1 MRQVSLT
8 RWAPGLGSETLQRQT
23 EKVSWVL
30 HEGTSR
36 RLEGIQRLRPRA
48 ENMTKGM
55 VGAGLGGVSVF
66 QDSDFLP
73 PFLLWAWQDPE
84 PGQRFPK
91 FLGWVVS
98 GIWVSL
104 GEHQGALTHCPIWA
118 SGLGGERRGD
128 GEAQQQGVLQGVP
141 RDLPWPCS
149 ILLTGGVRLPFW
161 SGYSLRP
168 ELAGLAACLV
178 GIGYSSRTILPPA

>member
-1 MRQVSLT
+1 MWQVSLT
-8 RWAPGLGSETLQRQT
+8 PWAPGLGSQTPQRQT

-30 HEGTSR
+30 HEGTSG

-48 ENMTKGM
+48 ESMTKGM

-104 GEHQGALTHCPIWA
+104 GEHQGALTVLSGPRGKERGWGGPATGCPRGGA
-118 SGLGGERRGD
+118 SGLTLALLHPPYRWGQDFLSGVVQS
-128 GEAQQQGVLQGVP
+128 EA
-141 RDLPWPCS
+141 
-149 ILLTGGVRLPFW
+149 
-161 SGYSLRP
+161 
-168 ELAGLAACLV
+168 
-178 GIGYSSRTILPPA
+178 

>member
-1 MRQVSLT
+1 M
-8 RWAPGLGSETLQRQT
+8 
-23 EKVSWVL
+23 SWVL
-30 HEGTSR
+30 HEGTSG

-55 VGAGLGGVSVF
+55 VGARLGGVSIF

-118 SGLGGERRGD
+118 SGWGGRGEGMGRPSNRVSYRGCLGTFHGP
-128 GEAQQQGVLQGVP
+128 APSSLQ
-141 RDLPWPCS
+141 
-149 ILLTGGVRLPFW
+149 
-161 SGYSLRP
+161 
-168 ELAGLAACLV
+168 V
-178 GIGYSSRTILPPA
+178 G